1 MEGLMKLFPVLFLA
15 LVACGDQSSGNAMT
29 NAQVPDGP
37 MPAGAP
43 PLPKALHLQKC
54 EMPRL
59 DLSSVEALSEK
70 DRARFTQNFRV
81 AFDKACTEK
90 LFGDGYL
97 TDERSHDRSVLYV
110 VAANEANIAS
120 IYFAPSGAPPATM
133 MEVPFRDPPQIPS
146 VEELHETIYCWAK
159 GATEEEQETT
169 GRCLPD

>member
-1 MEGLMKLFPVLFLA
+1 MKLWPVLFLA
-15 LVACGDQSSGNAMT
+15 LVACGDQSASNAMT

-43 PLPKALHLQKC
+43 PLPKAPPLQKC

-59 DLSSVEALSEK
+59 DFSSVEKLTAK
-70 DRARFTQNFRV
+70 DRARFTDNFRV

-90 LFGDGYL
+90 LFEDGYL
-97 TDERSHDRSVLYV
+97 TDKRAYDRSVLYV

-120 IYFAPSGAPPATM
+120 IYFAPSGAPPTTM
-133 MEVPFRDPPQIPS
+133 MEVPFGDPPQIPS
-146 VEELHETIYCWAK
+146 VEDLHETIYCWAK
-159 GATEEEQETT
+159 GATPEEEETS